1 MSRPFAP
8 KKHYSLADLYLLG
21 KQTEEIAW
29 KKDPP
34 YPRDDQLLREW
45 CQFYLAHPEYDITKS
60 FQRRL
65 LRELVKRISPTR
77 RSGRGIAY
85 GVEVLRFTGCSL
97 REAQRQAAKSNGM
110 TLEAVIQ
117 ACKRHRGQLR

>member
-1 MSRPFAP
+1 MRRPFVP
-8 KKHYSLADLYLLG
+8 KKSYSLVELYALL

-34 YPRDDQLLREW
+34 YPRDDQFIREW
-45 CQFYLAHPEYDITKS
+45 CQFYLAHPEYDISKS

-65 LRELVKRISPTR
+65 LRELVKRIPRTR

-85 GVEVLRFTGCSL
+85 EVEVFRFTGCTL
-97 REAQRQAAKSNGM
+97 REAQRHIAKANGM